1 MGGGSYGGY
10 LALLIAKIAP
20 WYVDGVID
28 NSGTVLPLLECII
41 GKDLSRPEFF
51 FSDLNKLVGMFI
63 KTYWTRED
71 ERLSY
76 FFTNENY
83 MIRSL
88 LNSSHLTIQASVN
101 KNIILVSYHSL
112 KDPFNTAKDKQTL
125 FLAYKELGYD
135 ATLHLI
141 KDESEIDGRFIK
153 DLNHG
158 MRITDKALFRKELPL
173 MLEKLQKRKS
183 FMQENSI
190 SYDDE
195 KDIKAIVFI
204 VGGFGANA
212 NISFLDFDR
221 EYIAKNF
228 DVVVVHVFYHC
239 FCARQSI
246 DQKYN
251 PKLIPNQDDLE
262 RVNGILKNINLG
274 HLSVNKD
281 NFEQIIPLIEQK
293 VNKMKQA
300 GLVDESQ
307 KIELSCDFIPPNGD
321 YQNYGIMAAIDHINA
336 LKDLVKRFPKF
347 ADLPKIYGGG
357 SYGGYLALLIA
368 KIAPWYVD
376 GVIDNSGVCLPF
388 LACILGREMNQGEF
402 YFEGS
407 GYRLYCFVYKY
418 WNRNMNSSYYFGDEN
433 YLIRAILNSNHLQIQ
448 SNLNKNTI
456 FVSYHSI
463 QDMGAPVQ
471 NKIELYKCYQ
481 ELGYDAT
488 LHLIKDEND
497 IDGRFVKSLEH
508 GLRMT
513 DRALFR
519 KELPLMLEKLQ
530 GRKSFMQENSISY
543 PCGNKVFVFKDLED
557 KFELEMIN

>member
-1 MGGGSYGGY
+1 
-10 LALLIAKIAP
+10 INQTFE
-20 WYVDGVID
+20 ID
-28 NSGTVLPLLECII
+28 SCDDV
-41 GKDLSRPEFF
+41 
-51 FSDLNKLVGMFI
+51 
-63 KTYWTRED
+63 
-71 ERLSY
+71 
-76 FFTNENY
+76 
-83 MIRSL
+83 
-88 LNSSHLTIQASVN
+88 
-101 KNIILVSYHSL
+101 
-112 KDPFNTAKDKQTL
+112 
-125 FLAYKELGYD
+125 ELG
-135 ATLHLI
+135 I
-141 KDESEIDGRFIK
+141 KRTSK
-153 DLNHG
+153 
-158 MRITDKALFRKELPL
+158 
-173 MLEKLQKRKS
+173 LEYR
-183 FMQENSI
+183 I

-376 GVIDNSGVCLPF
+376 GVIDNSGTVLP
-388 LACILGREMNQGEF
+388 LLECIIGKDLSRPEFFFSDLNKLVGMFIKTYWTREDERLS
-402 YFEGS
+402 YFFTNENYMIRS
-407 GYRLYCFVYKY
+407 LL
-418 WNRNMNSSYYFGDEN
+418 NSS
-433 YLIRAILNSNHLQIQ
+433 HLTIQ
-448 SNLNKNTI
+448 ASVNKNI
-456 FVSYHSI
+456 ILVSYHSLKDPFNTAKDK
-463 QDMGAPVQ
+463 QTLFLA
-471 NKIELYKCYQ
+471 YK

-488 LHLIKDEND
+488 LHLIKDESE
-497 IDGRFVKSLEH
+497 IDGRFIKDLNH
-508 GLRMT
+508 GMRIT
-513 DRALFR
+513 DKALFR

-543 PCGNKVFVFKDLED
+543 PCGNKVFTFKDVENQL
-557 KFELEMIN
+557 KLIIN

>member
-1 MGGGSYGGY
+1 M
-10 LALLIAKIAP
+10 LI
-20 WYVDGVID
+20 
-28 NSGTVLPLLECII
+28 N
-41 GKDLSRPEFF
+41 
-51 FSDLNKLVGMFI
+51 
-63 KTYWTRED
+63 
-71 ERLSY
+71 
-76 FFTNENY
+76 
-83 MIRSL
+83 
-88 LNSSHLTIQASVN
+88 
-101 KNIILVSYHSL
+101 
-112 KDPFNTAKDKQTL
+112 QT
-125 FLAYKELGYD
+125 F
-135 ATLHLI
+135 
-141 KDESEIDGRFIK
+141 EIDSCDDVELNIK
-153 DLNHG
+153 
-158 MRITDKALFRKELPL
+158 RTSK
-173 MLEKLQKRKS
+173 LEYR
-183 FMQENSI
+183 I

-195 KDIKAIVFI
+195 KEMKAIVFI
-204 VGGFGANA
+204 IGGFGANA

-281 NFEQIIPLIEQK
+281 NFEQIIPFIEQRAGEI
-293 VNKMKQA
+293 KQA
-300 GLVDESQ
+300 GLVDKSQ
-307 KIELSCDFIPPNGD
+307 KIELFCDFIPPNGD

-357 SYGGYLALLIA
+357 SYGGYLSLLIA

-481 ELGYDAT
+481 ELGYDVT

-530 GRKSFMQENSISY
+530 KRKSFMQENSISY

-557 KFELEMIN
+557 KFELEMINKIKIKDIK

>member
-1 MGGGSYGGY
+1 M
-10 LALLIAKIAP
+10 LINQTFE
-20 WYVDGVID
+20 ID
-28 NSGTVLPLLECII
+28 SCDDV
-41 GKDLSRPEFF
+41 
-51 FSDLNKLVGMFI
+51 
-63 KTYWTRED
+63 
-71 ERLSY
+71 
-76 FFTNENY
+76 
-83 MIRSL
+83 
-88 LNSSHLTIQASVN
+88 
-101 KNIILVSYHSL
+101 
-112 KDPFNTAKDKQTL
+112 
-125 FLAYKELGYD
+125 ELG
-135 ATLHLI
+135 I
-141 KDESEIDGRFIK
+141 KRTSK
-153 DLNHG
+153 
-158 MRITDKALFRKELPL
+158 
-173 MLEKLQKRKS
+173 LEYR
-183 FMQENSI
+183 I

-336 LKDLVKRFPKF
+336 
-347 ADLPKIYGGG
+347 
-357 SYGGYLALLIA
+357 
-368 KIAPWYVD
+368 
-376 GVIDNSGVCLPF
+376 
-388 LACILGREMNQGEF
+388 NQGEF

-433 YLIRAILNSNHLQIQ
+433 YLIRAVLNSNHLQIQ

>member
-1 MGGGSYGGY
+1 M
-10 LALLIAKIAP
+10 LINQI
-20 WYVDGVID
+20 
-28 NSGTVLPLLECII
+28 
-41 GKDLSRPEFF
+41 F
-51 FSDLNKLVGMFI
+51 
-63 KTYWTRED
+63 
-71 ERLSY
+71 
-76 FFTNENY
+76 
-83 MIRSL
+83 
-88 LNSSHLTIQASVN
+88 
-101 KNIILVSYHSL
+101 
-112 KDPFNTAKDKQTL
+112 
-125 FLAYKELGYD
+125 
-135 ATLHLI
+135 
-141 KDESEIDGRFIK
+141 EIDSCDDVELNIK
-153 DLNHG
+153 
-158 MRITDKALFRKELPL
+158 RTSK
-173 MLEKLQKRKS
+173 LEYR
-183 FMQENSI
+183 I

-195 KDIKAIVFI
+195 KEMKAIVFI
-204 VGGFGANA
+204 IGGFGANA

-262 RVNGILKNINLG
+262 RINGILKNINLG

-300 GLVDESQ
+300 GLVDENQ

-357 SYGGYLALLIA
+357 SYGGYLSLLIA

-407 GYRLYCFVYKY
+407 GHRLYCFVYKY
-418 WNRNMNSSYYFGDEN
+418 WNRNINSSYYFGDEN
-433 YLIRAILNSNHLQIQ
+433 YLIRAILNSNHLKIQ
-448 SNLNKNTI
+448 ANIDSDI
-456 FVSYHSI
+456 VFSSYHSI

-497 IDGRFVKSLEH
+497 IDGRFIKSLEH

-519 KELPLMLEKLQ
+519 KELPLMLKKLQ

>member
-1 MGGGSYGGY
+1 M
-10 LALLIAKIAP
+10 LI
-20 WYVDGVID
+20 
-28 NSGTVLPLLECII
+28 N
-41 GKDLSRPEFF
+41 
-51 FSDLNKLVGMFI
+51 
-63 KTYWTRED
+63 
-71 ERLSY
+71 
-76 FFTNENY
+76 
-83 MIRSL
+83 
-88 LNSSHLTIQASVN
+88 
-101 KNIILVSYHSL
+101 
-112 KDPFNTAKDKQTL
+112 QT
-125 FLAYKELGYD
+125 F
-135 ATLHLI
+135 
-141 KDESEIDGRFIK
+141 EIDSCDDVELNIK
-153 DLNHG
+153 
-158 MRITDKALFRKELPL
+158 RTSK
-173 MLEKLQKRKS
+173 LEYR
-183 FMQENSI
+183 I

-195 KDIKAIVFI
+195 KDIKATVFI

-321 YQNYGIMAAIDHINA
+321 YQNYGVMAAIDHINA
-336 LKDLVKRFPKF
+336 LKDLVKRFPEF

-357 SYGGYLALLIA
+357 SYGGYLSLLIA

-376 GVIDNSGVCLPF
+376 GVIDNSGSAVPPLNY
-388 LACILGREMNQGEF
+388 IIGRELEFKSKDTNGDMYMQGDHFFVSCFLKTHWTRKENSP
-402 YFEGS
+402 YF
-407 GYRLYCFVYKY
+407 F
-418 WNRNMNSSYYFGDEN
+418 NNEN
-433 YLIRAILNSNHLQIQ
+433 YFIRTL
-448 SNLNKNTI
+448 LNKDHLILQSQKNKNI
-456 FVSYHSI
+456 IYVSYHSKEDPLTPANFKEQTMQI
-463 QDMGAPVQ
+463 L
-471 NKIELYKCYQ
+471 KI
-481 ELGYDAT
+481 LGYDVS
-488 LHLIKDEND
+488 LNLIDENK
-497 IDGRFVKSLEH
+497 IDGKFIKNLDH
-508 GLRMT
+508 GCGIP
-513 DRALFR
+513 DKALFR

-543 PCGNKVFVFKDLED
+543 PCGNKVFTFKDVENQL
-557 KFELEMIN
+557 KLIIN

>member
-1 MGGGSYGGY
+1 M
-10 LALLIAKIAP
+10 LINQTFE
-20 WYVDGVID
+20 ID
-28 NSGTVLPLLECII
+28 SCDDV
-41 GKDLSRPEFF
+41 
-51 FSDLNKLVGMFI
+51 
-63 KTYWTRED
+63 
-71 ERLSY
+71 
-76 FFTNENY
+76 
-83 MIRSL
+83 
-88 LNSSHLTIQASVN
+88 
-101 KNIILVSYHSL
+101 
-112 KDPFNTAKDKQTL
+112 
-125 FLAYKELGYD
+125 ELG
-135 ATLHLI
+135 I
-141 KDESEIDGRFIK
+141 KRTSK
-153 DLNHG
+153 
-158 MRITDKALFRKELPL
+158 
-173 MLEKLQKRKS
+173 LEYR
-183 FMQENSI
+183 I

-239 FCARQSI
+239 FCVRQSI

-357 SYGGYLALLIA
+357 GSYGGYLALLIA

-376 GVIDNSGVCLPF
+376 GVIDNSGSALPSPMF
-388 LACILGREMNQGEF
+388 ILERESGQCD
-402 YFEGS
+402 YFEEYPHNKIG
-407 GYRLYCFVYKY
+407 FFIKTY
-418 WNRNMNSSYYFGDEN
+418 WNADVSSKYFFHTEN
-433 YLIRAILNSNHLQIQ
+433 YLIRIIPNLAHLTIQ
-448 SNLNKNTI
+448 ANVNKNI
-456 FVSYHSI
+456 VLVSYHSLKDPFNTAKDK
-463 QDMGAPVQ
+463 QTLFLA
-471 NKIELYKCYQ
+471 YK

-488 LHLIKDEND
+488 LHLIKDESE
-497 IDGRFVKSLEH
+497 IDGRFIKDLNH
-508 GLRMT
+508 GMRIS
-513 DRALFR
+513 DKALFR

-530 GRKSFMQENSISY
+530 KRKSFMQENSISY
-543 PCGNKVFVFKDLED
+543 PCGNKVFMFKDVGD
-557 KFELEMIN
+557 KFELVIKD

>member
-1 MGGGSYGGY
+1 M
-10 LALLIAKIAP
+10 LI
-20 WYVDGVID
+20 
-28 NSGTVLPLLECII
+28 N
-41 GKDLSRPEFF
+41 
-51 FSDLNKLVGMFI
+51 
-63 KTYWTRED
+63 
-71 ERLSY
+71 
-76 FFTNENY
+76 
-83 MIRSL
+83 
-88 LNSSHLTIQASVN
+88 
-101 KNIILVSYHSL
+101 
-112 KDPFNTAKDKQTL
+112 QT
-125 FLAYKELGYD
+125 F
-135 ATLHLI
+135 
-141 KDESEIDGRFIK
+141 EIDSCDDVELNIK
-153 DLNHG
+153 
-158 MRITDKALFRKELPL
+158 RTSK
-173 MLEKLQKRKS
+173 LEYR
-183 FMQENSI
+183 I

-195 KDIKAIVFI
+195 KEMKAIVFI
-204 VGGFGANA
+204 IGGYGANA
-212 NISFLDFDR
+212 NIHFLDSYR
-221 EYIAKNF
+221 NYIAKKF
-228 DVVVVHVFYHC
+228 DVATINVFYHC
-239 FCARQSI
+239 FCQRRS
-246 DQKYN
+246 DVEKYSAFTIFT
-251 PKLIPNQDDLE
+251 KDDVSNLSQALLE
-262 RVNGILKNINLG
+262 IGVNIN
-274 HLSVNKD
+274 VNLENAQQCYELLNQNITTLKSQGKLAQ
-281 NFEQIIPLIEQK
+281 NY
-293 VNKMKQA
+293 QA
-300 GLVDESQ
+300 KFTSTFV
-307 KIELSCDFIPPNGD
+307 PPNGE
-321 YQNYGIMAAIDHINA
+321 YQNFGIMAAIDHINA

-347 ADLPKIYGGG
+347 ADLPKIYGEG
-357 SYGGYLALLIA
+357 SYGGYLSLLIA

-418 WNRNMNSSYYFGDEN
+418 WNRNMNSSYYFGDDN
-433 YLIRAILNSNHLQIQ
+433 YLIRAVLNSNHLQIQ

>member
-1 MGGGSYGGY
+1 M
-10 LALLIAKIAP
+10 LINQTFE
-20 WYVDGVID
+20 ID
-28 NSGTVLPLLECII
+28 SCDDV
-41 GKDLSRPEFF
+41 
-51 FSDLNKLVGMFI
+51 
-63 KTYWTRED
+63 
-71 ERLSY
+71 
-76 FFTNENY
+76 
-83 MIRSL
+83 
-88 LNSSHLTIQASVN
+88 
-101 KNIILVSYHSL
+101 
-112 KDPFNTAKDKQTL
+112 
-125 FLAYKELGYD
+125 ELG
-135 ATLHLI
+135 I
-141 KDESEIDGRFIK
+141 KRTSK
-153 DLNHG
+153 
-158 MRITDKALFRKELPL
+158 
-173 MLEKLQKRKS
+173 LEYR
-183 FMQENSI
+183 I

-195 KDIKAIVFI
+195 KDLKAIVFVI
-204 VGGFGANA
+204 GGYGANA
-212 NISFLDFDR
+212 NIYFLDSYR
-221 EYIAKNF
+221 NYIAKNF
-228 DVVVVHVFYHC
+228 GVVTINVFYHC
-239 FCARQSI
+239 FCQRRSDVEKYSTLADFTKDDLKLIEKVLR
-246 DQKYN
+246 KYN
-251 PKLIPNQDDLE
+251 IPCDQLANNTVVSYCEYLSEIMTELKMLNRLPYDFEE
-262 RVNGILKNINLG
+262 R
-274 HLSVNKD
+274 LS
-281 NFEQIIPLIEQK
+281 
-293 VNKMKQA
+293 A
-300 GLVDESQ
+300 T
-307 KIELSCDFIPPNGD
+307 FIPPNGD

-336 LKDLVKRFPKF
+336 LKDLVKRFPEF

-357 SYGGYLALLIA
+357 SYGGYLSLLIA

-433 YLIRAILNSNHLQIQ
+433 YLIRAVLNSNHLQIQ

>member
-1 MGGGSYGGY
+1 M
-10 LALLIAKIAP
+10 LI
-20 WYVDGVID
+20 
-28 NSGTVLPLLECII
+28 NQS
-41 GKDLSRPEFF
+41 F
-51 FSDLNKLVGMFI
+51 
-63 KTYWTRED
+63 
-71 ERLSY
+71 
-76 FFTNENY
+76 
-83 MIRSL
+83 
-88 LNSSHLTIQASVN
+88 
-101 KNIILVSYHSL
+101 
-112 KDPFNTAKDKQTL
+112 
-125 FLAYKELGYD
+125 
-135 ATLHLI
+135 
-141 KDESEIDGRFIK
+141 EIDSCDDVELNIK
-153 DLNHG
+153 
-158 MRITDKALFRKELPL
+158 RTSK
-173 MLEKLQKRKS
+173 LEYR
-183 FMQENSI
+183 I

-195 KDIKAIVFI
+195 KEIKAIVFI
-204 VGGFGANA
+204 IGGYGANA
-212 NISFLDFDR
+212 NIYFLDSYR
-221 EYIAKNF
+221 NYIAKNF
-228 DVVVVHVFYHC
+228 DVVAVHVFYHC
-239 FCARQSI
+239 FCQRRSDVEKYSTLADFTKDDLKLIEKVLR
-246 DQKYN
+246 KYN
-251 PKLIPNQDDLE
+251 IPCDQLANNTVVSYCEYLSEIMTELKMLNRLPYDFEE
-262 RVNGILKNINLG
+262 R
-274 HLSVNKD
+274 LS
-281 NFEQIIPLIEQK
+281 
-293 VNKMKQA
+293 A
-300 GLVDESQ
+300 T
-307 KIELSCDFIPPNGD
+307 FIPSRGE
-321 YQNYGIMAAIDHINA
+321 YQNFGIMAAIDHINA

-357 SYGGYLALLIA
+357 SYGGYLSLLIA

-433 YLIRAILNSNHLQIQ
+433 YLIRAVLNSNHLQIQ